1 MKNIREIALEE
12 HHDFVGAKMGMWL
25 FLLTELILFTGLFIL
40 YAMYRVR
47 HAAEFH
53 AAATELDVVIGTIN
67 TLVLLTSSLTVAVG
81 IEALKRR
88 NRKLAKW
95 MVLLT
100 VLFALT
106 FLVNKYFEW
115 SAKIHHG
122 IFPGADELLSRS
134 QGEIIYFNL
143 YYAMTGLHGL
153 HVLVGM
159 GILLWVY
166 FLIARK
172 PSEKVVV
179 APPNIEYLKGA
190 QLIAS
195 KGEQERWVIDE
206 IKDDVVEVEVVIKK
220 DPKKAGVDIPNIIKL
235 ENAGLYWHLVDIIWI
250 FLFPLF
256 YLIT

>member
-1 MKNIREIALEE
+1 MKDIREIALEE

-25 FLLTELILFTGLFIL
+25 FLLTELILFTGMFIL

-67 TLVLLTSSLTVAVG
+67 TLVLLTSSLTVALG

-179 APPNIEYLKGA
+179 TTPNIEFLKGA
-190 QLIAS
+190 KLLAS
-195 KGEQERWVIDE
+195 KGEDASWVIDE
-206 IKDDVVEVEVVIKK
+206 IKDDVTEVEVIIKK
-220 DPKKAGVDIPNIIKL
+220 DPSKAGVDIPNIIKL

>member
-25 FLLTELILFTGLFIL
+25 FLLTELILFTGMFLL
-40 YAMYRVR
+40 YSMYRIRYAVDF
-47 HAAEFH
+47 HNAAM
-53 AAATELDVVIGTIN
+53 ELDVVIGTIN
-67 TLVLLTSSLTVAVG
+67 TLVLLTSSLTVALG

-95 MVLLT
+95 MVMLT

-153 HVLVGM
+153 HVLIGM

-179 APPNIEYLKGA
+179 ASPNVAVLQGA
-190 QLIAS
+190 KLVAT
-195 KGEQERWVIDE
+195 KGEQEAWVFEE
-206 IKDDVVEVEVVIKK
+206 IGDDVSEVEVIVKK
-220 DPKKAGVDIPNIIKL
+220 DPQKAGIDLPNIIKL